1 MDDNDDDNYDDD
13 DGYEDDDNNDGD
25 DTDVGRCWEDWLP
38 SSCCLLIAGCRRHTT
53 YICICN
59 WKSCIAFFG
68 LQLRNVLDLLYFV
81 CVCSIH

>member
-1 MDDNDDDNYDDD
+1 MDDNGDDNYDDD

-53 YICICN
+53 YSICI
-59 WKSCIAFFG
+59 SVFLVISVF
-68 LQLRNVLDLLYFV
+68 LYARLV
-81 CVCSIH
+81 

>member
-1 MDDNDDDNYDDD
+1 MDDNADDNYDDD
-13 DGYEDDDNNDGD
+13 DGYEDDANNDGD

-59 WKSCIAFFG
+59 WKSCICIFWFATEERTRPIVFCFC
-68 LQLRNVLDLLYFV
+68 L
-81 CVCSIH
+81 